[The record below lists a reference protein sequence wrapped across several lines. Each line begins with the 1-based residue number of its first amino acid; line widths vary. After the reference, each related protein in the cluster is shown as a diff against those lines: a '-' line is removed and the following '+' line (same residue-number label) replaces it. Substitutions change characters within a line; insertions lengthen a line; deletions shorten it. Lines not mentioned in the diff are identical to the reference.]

1 MQLRLP
7 LLLTLIALLTAC
19 ASGTPDDAVSVDDAA
34 DSGGCEATET
44 LLADTSFT
52 QQGDF
57 ANTWRMVQHIGEPS
71 FALEVVNDELEIRRI
86 GTQPWM
92 LFHQTVK
99 DPRLSGAT
107 IRYAA
112 ELKGDLP
119 VDPPLHGFDHL
130 GGLFLKLG
138 KERGTLAE
146 HDPNAGQWDWRSFS
160 IEKRVPNGVTS
171 VQAGFVHQ
179 AGGSLWVR
187 SPSLVILDCN

>member
-1 MQLRLP
+1 MQLPLP

-19 ASGTPDDAVSVDDAA
+19 ASGTPSDPGGADNAV
-34 DSGGCEATET
+34 DSKGCEATEN
-44 LLADTSFT
+44 LLADTSFK

-57 ANTWRMVQHIGEPS
+57 GTTWRMVQHIGEPS
-71 FALEVVNDELEIRRI
+71 FAIEAVSGELQIRRI

-119 VDPPLHGFDHL
+119 VDPPLHGFDHI

-160 IEKRVPNGVTS
+160 IEKRIPEGVTS
-171 VQAGFVHQ
+171 VQAGLVHQ

>member
-19 ASGTPDDAVSVDDAA
+19 ASGTPDDAVSVDEAVDN
-34 DSGGCEATET
+34 GGCEATEN
-44 LLADTSFT
+44 LLADTRFT

-119 VDPPLHGFDHL
+119 VDPPPVSYTHL
-130 GGLFLKLG
+130 
-138 KERGTLAE
+138 TL
-146 HDPNAGQWDWRSFS
+146 PT
-160 IEKRVPNGVTS
+160 IP
-171 VQAGFVHQ
+171 
-179 AGGSLWVR
+179 
-187 SPSLVILDCN
+187 LV

>member
-1 MQLRLP
+1 MQLPLP
-7 LLLTLIALLTAC
+7 LLPTLIALLTAC
-19 ASGTPDDAVSVDDAA
+19 ASGTPGEAGGADHAV
-34 DSGGCEATET
+34 DSGGCEITKNVLT
-44 LLADTSFT
+44 DTSFT
-52 QQGDF
+52 QQGNF

-71 FALEVVNDELEIRRI
+71 FATETVNGELEIRRI

-92 LFHQTVK
+92 LFYQKVK

-119 VDPPLHGFDHL
+119 EDPPLHGFDHI
-130 GGLFLKLG
+130 GGLFLKVG

-146 HDPNAGQWDWRSFS
+146 HDPNAGQWDWQSFS
-160 IEKRVPNGVTS
+160 IEKKIPEGVAS

>member
-7 LLLTLIALLTAC
+7 LLLTFIALLTAC
-19 ASGTPDDAVSVDDAA
+19 ASVAPDDAGSVDNRV
-34 DSGGCEATET
+34 DSRGCEATKN

-71 FALEVVNDELEIRRI
+71 FATEVVNGDLEIRRI

-99 DPRLSGAT
+99 DSRLSGAT

-119 VDPPLHGFDHL
+119 VDPPLHGFDHI

-138 KERGTLAE
+138 KVRGTLAE
-146 HDPNAGQWDWRSFS
+146 HDPNSGQWDWRSFS
-160 IEKRVPNGVTS
+160 IEKRVPKGVTN